1 MKIVSYNINAC
12 GQKKIDQLF
21 KNGADVY
28 VVPEIARG
36 DKIKLSDGFQMKWV
50 GDENFPSK
58 GLGVIWKAGRGSVP
72 EWRDES
78 LHYAIPVFVDGVL
91 IIGIWPTKLD
101 KKETYTQ
108 IAKDISDHYSK
119 QIKENKTIVTGDF
132 NLYHRAEKK
141 NTDADLLPINELLK
155 SLCLTSVYHK
165 DNRIEI
171 GQETD
176 ATYYHQFK
184 KERPFF
190 LDYTYSN
197 IPVKDYKLLNWD
209 KAMSDHVG
217 QMIEI

>member
-1 MKIVSYNINAC
+1 MKVVSYNISAC
-12 GQKKIDQLF
+12 SQKKIDQLF

-28 VVPEIARG
+28 VVPEIARE

-108 IAKDISDHYSK
+108 IAKDILDHYSK
-119 QIKENKTIVTGDF
+119 QIKENKTIVIDF
-132 NLYHRAEKK
+132 FIIFEARINHIWNCDYIIKFSYM
-141 NTDADLLPINELLK
+141 LLNHLFQAIRYTNELI
-155 SLCLTSVYHK
+155 C
-165 DNRIEI
+165 R
-171 GQETD
+171 
-176 ATYYHQFK
+176 F
-184 KERPFF
+184 
-190 LDYTYSN
+190 YS
-197 IPVKDYKLLNWD
+197 IY
-209 KAMSDHVG
+209 
-217 QMIEI
+217 